1 MATEDDFFDDWLI
14 DNFGENE
21 NEEADKKKEQHFLL
35 TEQKRNSFPERLF
48 TTPET
53 VFIVVHTHGSIL
65 LDDKKKRQFHL
76 KPFYLPKDVTVY
88 QLNAQAPGINQ
99 IGNLNPQQE
108 LDLANLTLSETLHL
122 PKDDPLKWYDGL
134 KTLPDAEIERVLLNL
149 KAKFKA
155 YHHDYLVKEA
165 PHVLRLKPKREEQPI
180 VDPQVYADMF
190 LHFNKIFQLH
200 KFDASSELY
209 EKVYTKELRHSK
221 INTITIL
228 NKFRRTNDTDEKGDH
243 LFLEPFEFFLNDY
256 AKPIFLSK
264 MIQDL
269 ADDGAKRIII
279 IDLSCGSFAALPG
292 VLSTR
297 EIRAL
302 RQHILAS
309 ANKLQIE
316 PPAPIK
322 GKRKGGFGKRSRNIS
337 SRGKRSRGLG
347 KRGTVRGKRKSIK
360 HNYTRKYK
368 RT

>member
-1 MATEDDFFDDWLI
+1 MAREDDFFEEWLQA
-14 DNFGENE
+14 NFGENE
-21 NEEADKKKEQHFLL
+21 SEEADKKKEQHFLL
-35 TEQKRNSFPERLF
+35 TEQKRNSFPARLF

-65 LDDKKKRQFHL
+65 LDDDKKKRQFHL
-76 KPFYLPKDVTVY
+76 KPFHLPKDVTVY

-108 LDLANLTLSETLHL
+108 LDLANLTIAESLGL
-122 PKDDPLKWYDGL
+122 PKDPLEWYDGL
-134 KTLPDAEIERVLLNL
+134 KALPDAEIERVLLTL
-149 KAKFKA
+149 QAKFKA

-165 PHVLRLKPKREEQPI
+165 PHVLRLKPKLKEDLQPPI

-228 NKFRRTNDTDEKGDH
+228 NKFRRTNDTDEKGEH
-243 LFLEPFEFFLNDY
+243 LFLEPFEYFHNDY

-279 IDLSCGSFAALPG
+279 IDLSCGSFNVLPG
-292 VLSTR
+292 VLTSR

-302 RQHILAS
+302 RQNILAS

-316 PPAPIK
+316 PPIT
-322 GKRKGGFGKRSRNIS
+322 GKRKGGKR
-337 SRGKRSRGLG
+337 SRGKRSRGQRS
-347 KRGTVRGKRKSIK
+347 RGQRSRGKSK
-360 HNYTRKYK
+360 HNYTRKHK